1 MTYRLFS
8 AASPTSSL
16 HRHLLLLLMP
26 AIPRLR
32 KLSPESGTIS
42 WRSAEASRARS
53 PFSPR
58 TKPSP
63 ESRRS
68 LLNCCSSSVFNSVL
82 MNAMKNSSLQMAA
95 IEQQKADENV
105 LKLAGDQKK
114 QKEQLHA
121 KIIQLEKQ
129 LDMKQKLELEIQQL
143 KGSLNVL
150 KHIKDGED
158 AEIRV

>member
-1 MTYRLFS
+1 M
-8 AASPTSSL
+8 
-16 HRHLLLLLMP
+16 HD
-26 AIPRLR
+26 
-32 KLSPESGTIS
+32 
-42 WRSAEASRARS
+42 RARVHG
-53 PFSPR
+53 
-58 TKPSP
+58 
-63 ESRRS
+63 E
-68 LLNCCSSSVFNSVL
+68 
-82 MNAMKNSSLQMAA
+82 NAMKNSSLQMAA